1 MKYYEVRFYNGG
13 LTIHKAV
20 ISAYSKEEARKV
32 IDNIYEGHGDIVQ
45 IKEVESDIVTQAK
58 RIYDNIAHWDRDDY
72 VIQDVITSITDKPL
86 DVISYLLDMIDD
98 LQA

>member
-1 MKYYEVRFYNGG
+1 MKYYEVRFYNNG
-13 LTIHKAV
+13 LTIHKTV

-58 RIYDNIAHWDRDDY
+58 RIYDNTAPWDRDIY
-72 VIQDVITSITDKPL
+72 SIQDVITSITDKPL
-86 DVISYLLDMIDD
+86 DIIKYLLDMIDD